1 MAEMRIAFLAIAGL
15 IMGVVGGATVG
26 IGLGLGWI
34 QLFNSSEFEGYAGM
48 LVVFTFMPL
57 GALIGG
63 LGGVTLFGMAA
74 LREHEATIARQRM
87 GHEGVNEA

>member
-1 MAEMRIAFLAIAGL
+1 
-15 IMGVVGGATVG
+15 
-26 IGLGLGWI
+26 
-34 QLFNSSEFEGYAGM
+34 M

-63 LGGVTLFGMAA
+63 LGGATLFGMAA